1 MLLGVT
7 ASDYL
12 CPNVA
17 AVAEPGT
24 LRSVDVGTASSG
36 ALVAILLSWCNSAPD
51 LLSNLLSWTSTS
63 TGTVA
68 NTSASAAAALSVG
81 EVIGSCGMILCIV
94 QGAIFMLMGTTND
107 PIRLNKRQRIDM
119 LRDTAFV
126 LVAMLSLTYVSIRN
140 RVSVMNCLVMV
151 LWYGIYIFTKFK
163 QQSRFG
169 TNNASDELLQIL
181 EEIII
186 TMTVILMGL
195 TTILQYCLRRLLNL
209 VSSKLWIILLF

>member
-68 NTSASAAAALSVG
+68 NTSASASASAAAALSVG
-81 EVIGSCGMILCIV
+81 EVIG
-94 QGAIFMLMGTTND
+94 
-107 PIRLNKRQRIDM
+107 
-119 LRDTAFV
+119 
-126 LVAMLSLTYVSIRN
+126 
-140 RVSVMNCLVMV
+140 
-151 LWYGIYIFTKFK
+151 
-163 QQSRFG
+163 
-169 TNNASDELLQIL
+169 
-181 EEIII
+181 
-186 TMTVILMGL
+186 
-195 TTILQYCLRRLLNL
+195 
-209 VSSKLWIILLF
+209 